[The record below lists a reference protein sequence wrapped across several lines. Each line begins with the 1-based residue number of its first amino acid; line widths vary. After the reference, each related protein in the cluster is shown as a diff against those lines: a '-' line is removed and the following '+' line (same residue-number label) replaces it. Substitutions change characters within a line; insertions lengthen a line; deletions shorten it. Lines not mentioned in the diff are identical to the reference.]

1 MFAITRHTFVQGSVL
16 IGKLRVNRWSP
27 MKRISRAFSF
37 INFLI
42 STFKFCLSFKAG
54 LSYKDFF
61 WFQGSWVSGG
71 LHFTHFLA
79 LNFNLLFVGGL
90 GSWIFRFSGFGF
102 MLFVGIHGSP
112 TTSGRHIQATWGLDL
127 KVRGFF
133 YFIHFE
139 GCTVQGISIFR
150 PYVPWFLR
158 SNVHLFLALALVRF
172 LGLRVD
178 FVRFQIHIFCL

>member
-1 MFAITRHTFVQGSVL
+1 MFAITTHTFVQGSVL
-16 IGKLRVNRWSP
+16 MGKLRVNRWSP

-133 YFIHFE
+133 LFHTLWGVYRSRHLDFSTL
-139 GCTVQGISIFR
+139 CSLIF
-150 PYVPWFLR
+150 
-158 SNVHLFLALALVRF
+158 A
-172 LGLRVD
+172 
-178 FVRFQIHIFCL
+178 FQCSSFFSPRTC